1 VFKITE
7 YKQTILHDVDT
18 LEREVKTKMVHISVI
33 EARLAKLG
41 FKASMWFKPEIREL
55 PHILMDNEQIVG
67 AVAGRYFG
75 GFALLVA
82 TDRRILL
89 IDKKLPYISV
99 EDIRYDMISEIDYS
113 SQIFDAT
120 ITIFTV
126 NKQHRFN
133 SWKHKHHL
141 RKLTQYAQQRVME
154 VRQYQSSSAQPQ
166 DIIQTVKGPSL
177 AQAYNYNQLLQLQP
191 PWLPQNA
198 RKRLPSPHLPRIVGA
213 AAVRGARSWMPPNP
227 YAGGSLVS
235 RRQWRSS
242 YNS

>member
-1 VFKITE
+1 
-7 YKQTILHDVDT
+7 
-18 LEREVKTKMVHISVI
+18 MVQMSII

-41 FKASMWFKPEIREL
+41 FKTSLWFKPEIREL
-55 PHILMDNEQIVG
+55 QHILMDNEQIVG

-89 IDKKLPYISV
+89 IDKKLPYVSV

-113 SQIFDAT
+113 SQLFDAT

-141 RKLTQYAQQRVME
+141 RKLTQYSQQRVME
-154 VRQYQSSSAQPQ
+154 VRQHYSGSQAQQ
-166 DIIQTVKGPSL
+166 DIIRNVKGPSL
-177 AQAYNYNQLLQLQP
+177 SQSYNYNQLLQLQP
-191 PWLPQNA
+191 PWMNQEVR
-198 RKRLPSPHLPRIVGA
+198 RKLPSPHLPRIVGA
-213 AAVRGARSWMPPNP
+213 AAVKGARNWMPPNP
-227 YAGGSLVS
+227 YAQGSMVIRS
-235 RRQWRSS
+235 QWRSTS
-242 YNS
+242 T

>member
-1 VFKITE
+1 
-7 YKQTILHDVDT
+7 
-18 LEREVKTKMVHISVI
+18 MVHISVI

-41 FKASMWFKPEIREL
+41 FKASLWFKPEIKEL
-55 PHILMDNEQIVG
+55 QHILMDNEQIVG

-89 IDKKLPYISV
+89 IDKKLPYVSV

-113 SQIFDAT
+113 ARLFDAT

-141 RKLTQYAQQRVME
+141 RKLTQYARQRVME
-154 VRQYQSSSAQPQ
+154 VRQYQGSSQTQ

-177 AQAYNYNQLLQLQP
+177 SQAYNYNQLLQFSP
-191 PWLPQNA
+191 PLLPQTV
-198 RKRLPSPHLPRIVGA
+198 RRRLPSPHLPRIVGA
-213 AAVRGARSWMPPNP
+213 AAVRGARSWVPPNP
-227 YAGGSLVS
+227 YAQGSLVMRGPQLHS
-235 RRQWRSS
+235 NT
-242 YNS
+242 YP

>member
-1 VFKITE
+1 
-7 YKQTILHDVDT
+7 
-18 LEREVKTKMVHISVI
+18 MVHISVI

-41 FKASMWFKPEIREL
+41 FKTSLWFKPEIKEL
-55 PHILMDNEQIVG
+55 QNILMDNEQLIC

-89 IDKKLPYISV
+89 IDKKLPYVSV

-113 SQIFDAT
+113 SQLFDAT

-141 RKLTQYAQQRVME
+141 RKLTQYSQQRVME
-154 VRQYQSSSAQPQ
+154 VRQNYSNAQAVPQ
-166 DIIQTVKGPSL
+166 DIIRTVKGPSL
-177 AQAYNYNQLLQLQP
+177 TQAYNYNQLLQLQP
-191 PWLPQNA
+191 PWMDQNI
-198 RKRLPSPHLPRIVGA
+198 RRRLPSPHIPRIVGA
-213 AAVRGARSWMPPNP
+213 AAVRGARNWMPPNP
-227 YAGGSLVS
+227 YAQGSMVMRS
-235 RRQWRSS
+235 QWRSTS
-242 YNS
+242 T